1 MVLAFAMVLL
11 LAGCAASADPA
22 QVTERQIE
30 GMKRDVMD
38 GCLKQ
43 GGRRGIG
50 DEQVAKVCSCIMN
63 VYDESD
69 WRQAVYL
76 EAVGKDTG
84 LTGLNATLLKRQGRF
99 LTCVEGR
106 S

>member
-1 MVLAFAMVLL
+1 MVVAFATVLL
-11 LAGCAASADPA
+11 IAGAAAADPA

-30 GMKRDVMD
+30 GLKRGVMS

-50 DEQVAKVCSCIMN
+50 DEQVTRICSCIMN

-69 WRQAVYL
+69 WRQAAYL
-76 EAVGKDTG
+76 EAVGKDTE
-84 LTGLNATLLKRQGRF
+84 LTGLNATLLKRRDRF
-99 LTCVEGR
+99 LSCVESR